1 MLWMLVL
8 GCAGGETEDSG
19 EPVDGF
25 VKLFAGVSSL
35 SPTYCAVRADG
46 TPTCFGD
53 AFGVRDVPVNQGFL
67 QILPNQQCGLDLD
80 GEVLCWKEDWGFFGE
95 LPPGPYSKLS
105 ANDPLLSSDAFVLA
119 MRQGSGELV
128 LATDSTDVELF
139 APEEG
144 TEVLDFVGSTFELRS
159 GCMVLLDG
167 SISCFPDGEED
178 GFHHDIPK
186 GSFERVFQI
195 GSHYCALDADG
206 YASCF
211 GEFFY
216 DFEWEMVEAGPP
228 LIEIEGSFL
237 LTRENEFVLANFE
250 YPLGEDTI
258 QEGDLFVDLTYSV
271 HECAIPL
278 ERPDTVEC
286 HHMDEYPMAV
296 LPPGV
301 DD

>member
-19 EPVDGF
+19 ESVDGF
-25 VKLFAGVSSL
+25 VKLFAGVNDYN
-35 SPTYCAVRADG
+35 PAYCALRADG
-46 TPTCFGD
+46 TPSCFGEEEY
-53 AFGVRDVPVNQGFL
+53 VRDVPESQGFL
-67 QILPNQQCGLDLD
+67 QILPSQQCGLDLD

-95 LPPGPYSKLS
+95 LPPGPYSKLM
-105 ANDPLLSSDAFVLA
+105 ADNPALDTYGYVLA

-128 LATDSTDVELF
+128 LATDSTDVADD
-139 APEEG
+139 APVG
-144 TEVLDFVGSTFELRS
+144 MEVLDFDGDNNELRS
-159 GCMVLLDG
+159 GCIVLLDG
-167 SISCFPDGEED
+167 SISCFPQSEED
-178 GFHHDIPK
+178 GFHHEVPQ
-186 GSFERVFQI
+186 GSFERVFQV
-195 GSHYCALDADG
+195 GQHYCALDADG

-211 GEFFY
+211 GTFFY